1 MSKKSIYG
9 ESYEPISEEKAKSK
23 EVTRKELKEQS
34 TRNTRIR
41 QLGQLLREARA
52 ENEKIKR
59 RLREA
64 ESKVSK
70 HQEIETEL
78 ARLRRTLNLRR

>member
-9 ESYEPISEEKAKSK
+9 ESYKPVSEEKVKSK
-23 EVTRKELKEQS
+23 ELTRNELKEKA

-41 QLGQLLREARA
+41 QLGHMLKESRTEVETL
-52 ENEKIKR
+52 KR

-64 ESKVSK
+64 EARVTKQ
-70 HQEIETEL
+70 QENEAEL
-78 ARLRRTLNLRR
+78 ARLRRILGRR

>member
-9 ESYEPISEEKAKSK
+9 ESYRPISEEKAKSK

-52 ENEKIKR
+52 ENEKMKR

-70 HQEIETEL
+70 HKEIEAEL